1 MKANKISRREFATA
15 SAACLATGLAQV
27 TAATKP
33 DLTSDRPLYLNPDVP
48 VEQRVTDLLSR
59 MTLEEKIA
67 QTQAFNKKNLITDE
81 QGKFSPEKAKEILH
95 FGVGEITRASERR
108 KPKEAAMLAN
118 GIQEFL
124 TKNTRLGIP
133 AIVHEESLHGF
144 MAPGATSFPQ
154 AIALAS
160 TWDVELV
167 HEVFTAAAAEIRARG
182 GHQALTP
189 VLDVARDPRWG
200 RTEETYGEDPYLVSR
215 MGVACVTGFQGKG
228 PIIDNQ
234 HVIATPKHFAV
245 HGQPESGTNIAPGNY
260 SERVIR
266 EVFLPS
272 FEAAITEAGAMS
284 VMASYNEIDGVPSN
298 ANPWLL
304 GQILR
309 REWGFQGFV
318 VSDYESISELQ
329 TVHHIASDL
338 ATCAKKALEAGV
350 DIELPEVE
358 CYGTLAE
365 QIKNGV
371 IAEETLDKA
380 VARILRAKFL
390 RGLFEAPYVDAEAV
404 ERVTNTSDRRALALQ
419 AARKAI
425 ILLKNQG
432 NLLPLDRKGIKSI
445 AVIGPNAAICHLGGY
460 SEEPGK
466 TVSILEGIRRKVNG
480 SIIVQYAEGC
490 KITANDRGWQGWWI
504 DNIEVPNPVE
514 DGNRIKQA
522 VEVAKSAARVILV
535 LGGNEETCREADPG
549 HLGDRDSLDLLG
561 KQNELVKAIL
571 DTRKPT
577 VVFLINGRP
586 LSINYVA
593 ENVAAVLE
601 GWYLGEETGTAV
613 ADVLFGDYNPGG
625 RLPIT
630 VPRSVGQLPSFYNYK
645 PSARRGYLFDDIT
658 PLFPFGYGLSYSTF
672 KYTNLKV
679 SPDRVGPNGK
689 TTVSVDVTNTGKV
702 SGDEVVQLYIRD
714 RVSSVTRP
722 VKELK
727 GFRRINLSPG
737 QTTTVEFVLTPKDL
751 SFLNYEMERVVEPGE
766 FDIMVG
772 PNSANLQTAQLDVVA
787 R

>member
-1 MKANKISRREFATA
+1 M
-15 SAACLATGLAQV
+15 
-27 TAATKP
+27 
-33 DLTSDRPLYLNPDVP
+33 
-48 VEQRVTDLLSR
+48 
-59 MTLEEKIA
+59 
-67 QTQAFNKKNLITDE
+67 
-81 QGKFSPEKAKEILH
+81 
-95 FGVGEITRASERR
+95 
-108 KPKEAAMLAN
+108 
-118 GIQEFL
+118 
-124 TKNTRLGIP
+124 
-133 AIVHEESLHGF
+133 
-144 MAPGATSFPQ
+144 
-154 AIALAS
+154 
-160 TWDVELV
+160 
-167 HEVFTAAAAEIRARG
+167 
-182 GHQALTP
+182 
-189 VLDVARDPRWG
+189 
-200 RTEETYGEDPYLVSR
+200 
-215 MGVACVTGFQGKG
+215 
-228 PIIDNQ
+228 
-234 HVIATPKHFAV
+234 
-245 HGQPESGTNIAPGNY
+245 
-260 SERVIR
+260 
-266 EVFLPS
+266 
-272 FEAAITEAGAMS
+272 
-284 VMASYNEIDGVPSN
+284 
-298 ANPWLL
+298 
-304 GQILR
+304 
-309 REWGFQGFV
+309 
-318 VSDYESISELQ
+318 
-329 TVHHIASDL
+329 
-338 ATCAKKALEAGV
+338 

-390 RGLFEAPYVDAEAV
+390 LGLFEAPYVDAEAV

-613 ADVLFGDYNPGG
+613 ANVLFGDYNPGG